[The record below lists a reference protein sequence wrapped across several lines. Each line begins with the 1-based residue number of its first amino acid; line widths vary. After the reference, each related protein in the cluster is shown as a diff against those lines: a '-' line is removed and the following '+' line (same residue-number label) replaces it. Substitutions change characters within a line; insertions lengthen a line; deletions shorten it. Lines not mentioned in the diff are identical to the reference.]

1 MNLFLQKVF
10 AFMVAIAWFVADY
23 FSKQWALEMLG
34 NGMVMRLTSWMEF
47 KLAFNKGA
55 AFSLFADGSGWQR
68 WFFMGIAIVIGLWLC
83 YALLFER
90 TNALTRLAYASILGG
105 AIGNLYDRILHGK
118 VVDFISWHIDN
129 AYWPTFNVADVGI
142 CVGVGLL
149 VIAWFVEWRA
159 GSRL

>member
-1 MNLFLQKVF
+1 MQKILAFL
-10 AFMVAIAWFVADY
+10 VAIAWFVADY
-23 FSKQWALEMLG
+23 FSKLWALETLG
-34 NGMVMRLTSWMEF
+34 NGVVMRLTPWMDF

-68 WFFMGIAIVIGLWLC
+68 WFFIGIATVIGLWLC

-118 VVDFISWHIDN
+118 VVDFISWHIGN

-149 VIAWFVEWRA
+149 VIAWLVEWRA

>member
-23 FSKQWALEMLG
+23 FSKLWALETLG
-34 NGMVMRLTSWMEF
+34 NDVVMRLTPWMDF

-68 WFFMGIAIVIGLWLC
+68 WFFMGIATVIGLWLC
-83 YALLFER
+83 YAIIFER

-118 VVDFISWHIDN
+118 VVDFISWHIGN

-149 VIAWFVEWRA
+149 VIAWLVEWRA

>member
-1 MNLFLQKVF
+1 MQKILAFL
-10 AFMVAIAWFVADY
+10 VAIAWFVADY
-23 FSKQWALEMLG
+23 FSKLWALETLG
-34 NGMVMRLTSWMEF
+34 NGVVMRLTPWMDF

-68 WFFMGIAIVIGLWLC
+68 WFFMGIATVIGLWLC
-83 YALLFER
+83 YAIVFER

-118 VVDFISWHIDN
+118 VVDFISWHIGN
-129 AYWPTFNVADVGI
+129 AYWPTFNIADVGI

-149 VIAWFVEWRA
+149 VIAWLVEWRA

>member
-23 FSKQWALEMLG
+23 FSKLWALETLG
-34 NGMVMRLTSWMEF
+34 NDVVMRLTPWMDF

-68 WFFMGIAIVIGLWLC
+68 WFFMGIATVIGLWLC
-83 YALLFER
+83 YAIIFER

-118 VVDFISWHIDN
+118 VVDFISWHIGN

-149 VIAWFVEWRA
+149 IIAWLVEWRA

>member
-23 FSKQWALEMLG
+23 FSKLWALETLG
-34 NGMVMRLTSWMEF
+34 NGVVMRLTPWMDF

-68 WFFMGIAIVIGLWLC
+68 WFFMGIATVIGLWLC
-83 YALLFER
+83 YAIVFER

-149 VIAWFVEWRA
+149 VIAWLVEWRA

>member
-23 FSKQWALEMLG
+23 FSKLWALETLG
-34 NGMVMRLTSWMEF
+34 NGVVMRLTPWMEF

-68 WFFMGIAIVIGLWLC
+68 WFFMGIATVIGLWLC
-83 YALLFER
+83 YAIVFER

-149 VIAWFVEWRA
+149 VIAWFVEWRG

>member
-23 FSKQWALEMLG
+23 FSKQWALETLG
-34 NGMVMRLTSWMEF
+34 NGVVMRLTSWMEF

-118 VVDFISWHIDN
+118 VVDFISWHLDN

>member
-1 MNLFLQKVF
+1 MQKILAFL
-10 AFMVAIAWFVADY
+10 VAIAWFVADY
-23 FSKQWALEMLG
+23 FSKLWALETLG
-34 NGMVMRLTSWMEF
+34 NGVVMRLTPWMDF

-68 WFFMGIAIVIGLWLC
+68 WFFMGIATVIGLWLC
-83 YALLFER
+83 YAIVFER

-149 VIAWFVEWRA
+149 VIAWLVEWRA

>member
-1 MNLFLQKVF
+1 MQKILAFL
-10 AFMVAIAWFVADY
+10 VAIAWFVADY
-23 FSKQWALEMLG
+23 FSKLWALETLG
-34 NGMVMRLTSWMEF
+34 NGVVMRLTPWMDF

-55 AFSLFADGSGWQR
+55 AFSLFAAGSGWQR
-68 WFFMGIAIVIGLWLC
+68 WFFMGIATVIGLWLC
-83 YALLFER
+83 YAIVFER

-149 VIAWFVEWRA
+149 VIAWLVEWRA

>member
-1 MNLFLQKVF
+1 MQKILAFL
-10 AFMVAIAWFVADY
+10 VAIAWFVADY
-23 FSKQWALEMLG
+23 FSKLWALETLG
-34 NGMVMRLTSWMEF
+34 NGVVMRLTPWMDF

-55 AFSLFADGSGWQR
+55 AYSLFADGSGWQR
-68 WFFMGIAIVIGLWLC
+68 WFFMGIATVIGLWLC
-83 YALLFER
+83 YAIIFER

-118 VVDFISWHIDN
+118 VVDFISWHIGN

-149 VIAWFVEWRA
+149 VIAWLVEWRA

>member
-23 FSKQWALEMLG
+23 FSKQWALETLG

-105 AIGNLYDRILHGK
+105 AVGNLYDRILHGK
-118 VVDFISWHIDN
+118 VVDFISWHIGN

-149 VIAWFVEWRA
+149 VIAWLVEWRA

>member
-1 MNLFLQKVF
+1 MQKILAFL
-10 AFMVAIAWFVADY
+10 VAIAWFVADY
-23 FSKQWALEMLG
+23 FSKLWALETLG
-34 NGMVMRLTSWMEF
+34 NGVVMRLTPWRDF

-68 WFFMGIAIVIGLWLC
+68 WFFMGIATVIGLWLC

-118 VVDFISWHIDN
+118 VVDFISWHIGN

-149 VIAWFVEWRA
+149 VIAWLVEWRA